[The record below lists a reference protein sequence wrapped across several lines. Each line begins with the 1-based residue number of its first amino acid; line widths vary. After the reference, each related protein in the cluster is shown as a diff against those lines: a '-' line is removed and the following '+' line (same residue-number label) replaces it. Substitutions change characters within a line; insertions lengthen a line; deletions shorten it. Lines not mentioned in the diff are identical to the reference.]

1 MCTPSLD
8 GRRGRLCSS
17 GKMVGPEMVQGVYNC
32 ADEGTGLGVANGD
45 STRQR
50 GGLSSYW
57 FAELKRRRVFRALI
71 GYGIASFAVLQI
83 IEPIMHGLH
92 WSEAVLSYVVVAL
105 AIGFPVVVSLAWI
118 FDVNAGR
125 VERTAPANGLRGVRL
140 ALLLAGIGMISA
152 APGVVWYFFVRP
164 AGAGIPA
171 GAANRRSIAVLPFA
185 SLSVGEENK
194 YFADAIHIELLGQ
207 LAKLSEL
214 KVISRT
220 SVLQYREGARNLR

>member
-105 AIGFPVVVSLAWI
+105 ALGFPLVVSLAWI
-118 FDVNAGR
+118 FDVKAGR
-125 VERTAPANGLRGVRL
+125 IERTAAEGQPGLRGVAL
-140 ALLLAGIGMISA
+140 ALLLVGIGLAAA
-152 APGVVWYFFVRP
+152 APGVLYYFVFRSKAEATGAA
-164 AGAGIPA
+164 AGAP
-171 GAANRRSIAVLPFA
+171 SVAVLPF
-185 SLSVGEENK
+185 V
-194 YFADAIHIELLGQ
+194 
-207 LAKLSEL
+207 
-214 KVISRT
+214 
-220 SVLQYREGARNLR
+220 